1 MNYLELIKALYAN
14 RWTHFRRD
22 NVNDYEK
29 EQIDWGNKSIMSI
42 TRLYGVIDYMQ
53 RNKGLLS
60 AEEIKQYNDEIKR
73 LKAEI
78 QKEKQS

>member
-1 MNYLELIKALYAN
+1 MI
-14 RWTHFRRD
+14 R
-22 NVNDYEK
+22 
-29 EQIDWGNKSIMSI
+29 GNKSIMSI

-78 QKEKQS
+78 

>member
-1 MNYLELIKALYAN
+1 
-14 RWTHFRRD
+14 
-22 NVNDYEK
+22 
-29 EQIDWGNKSIMSI
+29 MSI
-42 TRLYGVIDYMQ
+42 TRLYGVIDYGVIDYMQ